1 MHDFLVYIF
10 RKSGKLFRKKEKGM
24 KYEVVDIKIA
34 HSVQATLTIYAHEDY
49 PEVYGERK
57 RPMIV
62 ICPGG
67 GYEHVS
73 PREGEA
79 IALQFMTTGAHA
91 AVLRYDVSGQ
101 GAEFPQHLLELAAS
115 VAYVRKHA
123 AEYCIDP
130 DKILV
135 AGFSAG
141 GHLAASLG
149 CFWKEKWLE
158 ELMQAE
164 TGATMKDYQPNGEI
178 LAYPVITS
186 GEFAHRGS
194 FVKIMGSEA
203 EQGYAPLGLS
213 ATELEEKLSLEKQ
226 VTSDFPQTF
235 MWHTFE
241 DGAVP
246 LENSLFFAEALR
258 KAGVNFEYHVFP
270 HGGHGYA
277 LATKETAMKEGK
289 EINTQCAQW
298 IDLFKSWMKYNV
310 YDI

>member
-1 MHDFLVYIF
+1 
-10 RKSGKLFRKKEKGM
+10 M
-24 KYEVVDIKIA
+24 KYEVIDMKIA

-49 PEVYGERK
+49 PEVYGERN

-101 GAEFPQHLLELAAS
+101 GAEFPQHLLELSAS

-130 DKILV
+130 DKILL

-178 LAYPVITS
+178 LAYPVLTS

-213 ATELEEKLSLEKQ
+213 AIELEEKLSLENQ

-289 EINTQCAQW
+289 EINAQCAQW

>member
-1 MHDFLVYIF
+1 
-10 RKSGKLFRKKEKGM
+10 M
-24 KYEVVDIKIA
+24 KYEVIDMKIA

-213 ATELEEKLSLEKQ
+213 AIELEEKLSLENQ

-289 EINTQCAQW
+289 EINAQCAQW
-298 IDLFKSWMKYNV
+298 IDLFKSWIDNEKYQQFLIIELH
-310 YDI
+310 YLIILRWLMRR

>member
-1 MHDFLVYIF
+1 
-10 RKSGKLFRKKEKGM
+10 M
-24 KYEVVDIKIA
+24 KYEVIDMKIA

-49 PEVYGERK
+49 PEVYGERN

-101 GAEFPQHLLELAAS
+101 GAEFPQHLLELSAS

-130 DKILV
+130 DKILL

-203 EQGYAPLGLS
+203 EQGYAGLS
-213 ATELEEKLSLEKQ
+213 AIELEEKLSLENQ

-289 EINTQCAQW
+289 EINAQCAQW

>member
-1 MHDFLVYIF
+1 
-10 RKSGKLFRKKEKGM
+10 M
-24 KYEVVDIKIA
+24 KYKVIDMKIA

-49 PEVYGERK
+49 PEVYGERN

-226 VTSDFPQTF
+226 VTSDFPPTF

-289 EINTQCAQW
+289 EINAQCAQW

>member
-1 MHDFLVYIF
+1 
-10 RKSGKLFRKKEKGM
+10 
-24 KYEVVDIKIA
+24 
-34 HSVQATLTIYAHEDY
+34 
-49 PEVYGERK
+49 
-57 RPMIV
+57 
-62 ICPGG
+62 
-67 GYEHVS
+67 
-73 PREGEA
+73 
-79 IALQFMTTGAHA
+79 
-91 AVLRYDVSGQ
+91 
-101 GAEFPQHLLELAAS
+101 
-115 VAYVRKHA
+115 
-123 AEYCIDP
+123 
-130 DKILV
+130 
-135 AGFSAG
+135 
-141 GHLAASLG
+141 
-149 CFWKEKWLE
+149 
-158 ELMQAE
+158 
-164 TGATMKDYQPNGEI
+164 MKDYQPNGEI

-226 VTSDFPQTF
+226 VTSDFPPTF

-289 EINTQCAQW
+289 EINDQCAQW

>member
-1 MHDFLVYIF
+1 M
-10 RKSGKLFRKKEKGM
+10 
-24 KYEVVDIKIA
+24 KIA

-49 PEVYGERK
+49 PEVYGERN

-101 GAEFPQHLLELAAS
+101 GAEFPQHLLELSAS

-130 DKILV
+130 DKILL

-213 ATELEEKLSLEKQ
+213 AIELEEKLSLENQ

-289 EINTQCAQW
+289 EINAQCAQW

>member
-1 MHDFLVYIF
+1 
-10 RKSGKLFRKKEKGM
+10 M
-24 KYEVVDIKIA
+24 KYEVIDMKIA

-49 PEVYGERK
+49 QEVYGERK

-79 IALQFMTTGAHA
+79 IALQFMTTGSHA

-213 ATELEEKLSLEKQ
+213 AICLLY
-226 VTSDFPQTF
+226 TSPSPRDC
-235 MWHTFE
+235 
-241 DGAVP
+241 
-246 LENSLFFAEALR
+246 S
-258 KAGVNFEYHVFP
+258 
-270 HGGHGYA
+270 
-277 LATKETAMKEGK
+277 
-289 EINTQCAQW
+289 
-298 IDLFKSWMKYNV
+298 
-310 YDI
+310 

>member
-1 MHDFLVYIF
+1 
-10 RKSGKLFRKKEKGM
+10 M
-24 KYEVVDIKIA
+24 KYEVIDMKIA

-49 PEVYGERK
+49 PEVYGERN

-101 GAEFPQHLLELAAS
+101 GAEFPQHLLELSAS

-186 GEFAHRGS
+186 GKFAHRGS

-203 EQGYAPLGLS
+203 EQGYAGLS
-213 ATELEEKLSLEKQ
+213 ATELEEKLSLENQ

-289 EINTQCAQW
+289 EINAQCAQW

>member
-1 MHDFLVYIF
+1 
-10 RKSGKLFRKKEKGM
+10 M

-49 PEVYGERK
+49 PEVYGERN

-213 ATELEEKLSLEKQ
+213 ATELKEKLSLEKQ
-226 VTSDFPQTF
+226 VTSDFPPTF

-289 EINTQCAQW
+289 EINDQCAQW

>member
-1 MHDFLVYIF
+1 
-10 RKSGKLFRKKEKGM
+10 M
-24 KYEVVDIKIA
+24 KYEVIDMKIA

-49 PEVYGERK
+49 PEVYGERN

-241 DGAVP
+241 D
-246 LENSLFFAEALR
+246 
-258 KAGVNFEYHVFP
+258 
-270 HGGHGYA
+270 
-277 LATKETAMKEGK
+277 
-289 EINTQCAQW
+289 
-298 IDLFKSWMKYNV
+298 
-310 YDI
+310 

>member
-1 MHDFLVYIF
+1 
-10 RKSGKLFRKKEKGM
+10 M
-24 KYEVVDIKIA
+24 KYEVIDIKIA

-226 VTSDFPQTF
+226 VTSYFPQTF

-289 EINTQCAQW
+289 EINAQCAQW

>member
-1 MHDFLVYIF
+1 
-10 RKSGKLFRKKEKGM
+10 M
-24 KYEVVDIKIA
+24 KYEVIDMKIA

-49 PEVYGERK
+49 PEVYGERN

-91 AVLRYDVSGQ
+91 AVLRYDVSGR

-164 TGATMKDYQPNGEI
+164 AGATMKDYQPNGEI

-289 EINTQCAQW
+289 EINAQCAQW

>member
-1 MHDFLVYIF
+1 
-10 RKSGKLFRKKEKGM
+10 M
-24 KYEVVDIKIA
+24 KYEVIDMKIA
-34 HSVQATLTIYAHEDY
+34 HSVQATLTIYAHENY
-49 PEVYGERK
+49 PQVYGERN

-226 VTSDFPQTF
+226 VTSDFPPTF

-289 EINTQCAQW
+289 EINDQCAQW

>member
-1 MHDFLVYIF
+1 
-10 RKSGKLFRKKEKGM
+10 M
-24 KYEVVDIKIA
+24 KYEVIDMKIA

-49 PEVYGERK
+49 PEVYGERN

-101 GAEFPQHLLELAAS
+101 GAEFPQHLLELSAS

-130 DKILV
+130 DKILL

-203 EQGYAPLGLS
+203 EQGYAPL
-213 ATELEEKLSLEKQ
+213 
-226 VTSDFPQTF
+226 
-235 MWHTFE
+235 
-241 DGAVP
+241 
-246 LENSLFFAEALR
+246 
-258 KAGVNFEYHVFP
+258 
-270 HGGHGYA
+270 
-277 LATKETAMKEGK
+277 
-289 EINTQCAQW
+289 
-298 IDLFKSWMKYNV
+298 
-310 YDI
+310 

>member
-1 MHDFLVYIF
+1 
-10 RKSGKLFRKKEKGM
+10 M
-24 KYEVVDIKIA
+24 KYEVIDMKIA

-149 CFWKEKWLE
+149 CFWKEAWLE
-158 ELMQAE
+158 ELMKQE
-164 TGATMKDYQPNGEI
+164 VGATMKDYQPNGEI

-203 EQGYAPLGLS
+203 EQGYAGLS
-213 ATELEEKLSLEKQ
+213 ATELEEKLSLENQ

-289 EINTQCAQW
+289 EINDQCAQW

>member
-1 MHDFLVYIF
+1 
-10 RKSGKLFRKKEKGM
+10 M
-24 KYEVVDIKIA
+24 KYEVIDIRIA

-49 PEVYGERK
+49 TEVYGERK

-73 PREGEA
+73 PREGEP

-203 EQGYAPLGLS
+203 EQGYAPLGLT
-213 ATELEEKLSLEKQ
+213 AKELEEKLSLENQ

-258 KAGVNFEYHVFP
+258 KADVNFEYHVFP

-289 EINTQCAQW
+289 EINAQCAQW